1 MACTQQVEEV
11 QTTLAARRAEPG
23 ERVVADLRTDG
34 VRAAVARTGVV
45 DADPL
50 RCLQSRAQHLAGL
63 RQKIVL
69 LINQQTHHLALGDA
83 DPDRLQQPNQTLHR
97 HLALV
102 ILHQHEAAQLRPK
115 MAADAAGQR
124 RHDRLAIRR

>member
-23 ERVVADLRTDG
+23 ERVIADLRTDG

-50 RCLQSRAQHLAGL
+50 RRLKSRAQHLAGL
-63 RQKIVL
+63 RQKVVL
-69 LINQQTHHLALGDA
+69 LIDQQTHHLALGDA
-83 DPDRLQQPNQTLHR
+83 DPDRLQQRN
-97 HLALV
+97 
-102 ILHQHEAAQLRPK
+102 PK
-115 MAADAAGQR
+115 PVTCPSR
-124 RHDRLAIRR
+124 